1 MRFLSEIMKKTVID
15 LDGNKIG
22 KFKDFIVS
30 VNILYPLVEA
40 ISIRTSAK
48 KDILVS
54 WEDVDHI
61 NKDIKLKVKFEDIK
75 EYKLKKRDIKLVEE
89 VLDKQVVDLEGKKI
103 RRINDLQLSTTR
115 GYYRLIGV
123 DISFKGILR
132 RLGLEKIASGLKINL
147 QEDYIS
153 WMDVDVLESDISR
166 LKLKVPEYSLKKLH
180 PADIAEIVD
189 QLSIN
194 DSITILN
201 SLDDEIAADA
211 LEEISPERQVSL
223 FEEMETKRAADIL
236 EEMSPDDAAD
246 LIGELSEDRAQELL
260 DLMDPEEAR
269 DVESLLK
276 YPEDTAGGIMTTEFA
291 AVKEGLTARQ
301 TLNALRKMA
310 GEVESIYYIYVL
322 SNFNSLV
329 GVMSLREL
337 LLAEPEQKITEF
349 MHRDIISVDVM
360 EEEHD
365 VAKKIAKYNLLAVPV
380 VKDENKIQ
388 GVVTVDDAIDIV
400 LPTAWKKHVPR
411 MFGR

>member
-1 MRFLSEIMKKTVID
+1 MKKTIVD

-40 ISIRTSAK
+40 VSIRTSGK

-61 NKDIKLKVKFEDIK
+61 NKEIKLKVKLEDIK
-75 EYKLKKRDIKLVEE
+75 EYKLKKRDIKLVED

-132 RLGLEKIASGLKINL
+132 RLGIEKIASSLKINL

-201 SLDDEIAADA
+201 SLDDEVAADA

-246 LIGELSEDRAQELL
+246 LIGELSDDRAQELL
-260 DLMDPEEAR
+260 ELMDPEEAK

-291 AVKEGLTARQ
+291 SVKDGLTARE
-301 TLNALRKMA
+301 TLNALREMA
-310 GEVESIYYIYVL
+310 REVESIYYIYIL
-322 SNFNSLV
+322 SNSNSLI

-337 LLAEPEQKITEF
+337 LLADPEQKIAEV

-365 VAKKIAKYNLLAVPV
+365 VAKKIAKYNLLALPV
-380 VKDENKIQ
+380 VKDENRIQ

>member
-1 MRFLSEIMKKTVID
+1 MKKTVVD

>member
-22 KFKDFIVS
+22 KFKDFVVS

-75 EYKLKKRDIKLVEE
+75 VYNLKKRDIKLVEE

-301 TLNALRKMA
+301 TLNTLRKMA

>member
-1 MRFLSEIMKKTVID
+1 MRFLSEIMKKTVVD

-40 ISIRTSAK
+40 VSIRTSAK

-61 NKDIKLKVKFEDIK
+61 NKEIKLKVKLDEIK
-75 EYKLKKRDIKLVEE
+75 EYKLKERDIKLVED

-132 RLGLEKIASGLKINL
+132 RLGIEKIASSLKINL

-194 DSITILN
+194 DSITIIN
-201 SLDDEIAADA
+201 SLDDEVAADA

-246 LIGELSEDRAQELL
+246 LIGELSDDRAQELL
-260 DLMDPEEAR
+260 ELMDPEEAK

-291 AVKEGLTARQ
+291 SVKEGLTARE

-310 GEVESIYYIYVL
+310 REVESIYYIYIL
-322 SNFNSLV
+322 SNSNSLI

-337 LLAEPEQKITEF
+337 LLTDPEQKITEV

-365 VAKKIAKYNLLAVPV
+365 VAKKIAKYNLLALPV
-380 VKDENKIQ
+380 VKDENRIM

>member
-22 KFKDFIVS
+22 KFKDFVVS
-30 VNILYPLVEA
+30 VNILYPIVEA
-40 ISIRTSAK
+40 ISIRTPNK
-48 KDILVS
+48 RDIIVP
-54 WEDVDHI
+54 WEDIEHI
-61 NKDIKLKVKFEDIK
+61 NKQIKLKVKIENIK
-75 EYKLKKRDIKLVEE
+75 EYKLKKRDIKLVAE

-103 RRINDLQLSTTR
+103 RRINDLQLSTTH

-132 RLGLEKIASGLKINL
+132 RLGIEKIATGLGINL
-147 QEDYIS
+147 QEDYIA
-153 WMDVDVLESDISR
+153 WKDVDVLESDISR

-201 SLDDEIAADA
+201 SLDEEVAADA

-223 FEEMETKRAADIL
+223 FEEMETKRAADLL

-246 LIGELSEDRAQELL
+246 LIGDLSDDRAQELL
-260 DLMDPEEAR
+260 EMMDPEEAK
-269 DVESLLK
+269 DVEHLLK

-291 AVKEGLTARQ
+291 AVPDGFTAKQ
-301 TLNALRKMA
+301 TLNELRKMA
-310 GEVESIYYIYVL
+310 REVESIYYIYVL
-322 SNFNSLV
+322 SKFKELV
-329 GVMSLREL
+329 GVISLREL
-337 LLAEPEQKITEF
+337 LLANPEQKITEF

-365 VAKKIAKYNLLAVPV
+365 VAKKIAKYNLLALPV
-380 VKDENKIQ
+380 VNDENKIK

-400 LPTAWKKHVPR
+400 LPTAWKKQVPR

>member
-22 KFKDFIVS
+22 KFKDFVVS

-75 EYKLKKRDIKLVEE
+75 GYNLKKRDIKLVEE

>member
-40 ISIRTSAK
+40 VSIRTSGK

-61 NKDIKLKVKFEDIK
+61 NKEIKLKVKFDDIE
-75 EYKLKKRDIKLVEE
+75 EYNLKKRDIKLVEE

-103 RRINDLQLSTTR
+103 RRINDLQLSTTK

-123 DISFKGILR
+123 DISFKGVLR
-132 RLGLEKIASGLKINL
+132 RLGLEKIASSLKINL
-147 QEDYIS
+147 HEDYIS

-194 DSITILN
+194 DSINVLN
-201 SLDDEIAADA
+201 SLDEEVAADA

-223 FEEMETKRAADIL
+223 FEEMETKRAADLL

-246 LIGELSEDRAQELL
+246 LIGELSDDRAQELL
-260 DLMDPEEAR
+260 ELMDPEEAK
-269 DVESLLK
+269 DVESLLI

-291 AVKEGLTARQ
+291 AVKEGLTARE
-301 TLNALRKMA
+301 TLNALREMA
-310 GEVESIYYIYVL
+310 KEVESIYYIYIL
-322 SNFNSLV
+322 SNSNSLV

-337 LLAEPEQKITEF
+337 LLADPEQKITEG

-365 VAKKIAKYNLLAVPV
+365 VAKKIAKYNLLALPV

>member
-22 KFKDFIVS
+22 KFKDFVVS

-75 EYKLKKRDIKLVEE
+75 GYNLKKRDIKLVEE

-260 DLMDPEEAR
+260 DLMDPEEAK